1 MRDTSPWLPRPRLVP
16 RHDGAAPSTS
26 RLVSMAS
33 PSPERPRRGAPRAPV
48 PAAIILL
55 RLKSRVA
62 KPSPCPRI
70 RPVLPSAVAVEL
82 VGVVLVPSSP
92 GDPSWT
98 CCYRQV
104 PPAGVPAPAP
114 RPSEPLLA
122 APTPCPSFVFHH
134 GHGGAAEPRH
144 GSVQR
149 RMSDARSTSS
159 STTCNSKYHYG
170 RRPRTRQVPIG
181 CAKFHDAA

>member
-1 MRDTSPWLPRPRLVP
+1 MHDASPWLPRPRLVP

-98 CCYRQV
+98 YCCRQV

-114 RPSEPLLA
+114 RPSEPRLLLRLPA
-122 APTPCPSFVFHH
+122 RASFFIMDV
-134 GHGGAAEPRH
+134 GELLNLAMVLSLDSLRPPRPIP
-144 GSVQR
+144 GS
-149 RMSDARSTSS
+149 SS
-159 STTCNSKYHYG
+159 STTRN
-170 RRPRTRQVPIG
+170 RQVPLRLRTPRP
-181 CAKFHDAA
+181 DQQVPR